1 MVYLWHSWWIVM
13 PRKDNLLDTDKL
25 TLSTNPLIVERL
37 ERLVHTGYFGKNA
50 AEAAE
55 RLVAKTLEEMDRD
68 HRLPEKPV

>member
-1 MVYLWHSWWIVM
+1 M